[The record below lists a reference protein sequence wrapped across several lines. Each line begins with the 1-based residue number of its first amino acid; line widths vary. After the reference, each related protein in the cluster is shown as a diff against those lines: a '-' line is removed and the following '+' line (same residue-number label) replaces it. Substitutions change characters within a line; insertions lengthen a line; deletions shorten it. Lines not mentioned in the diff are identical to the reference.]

1 MRIMELILKKNKIF
15 KNTSIMEVNLNIWK
29 CSKSLVSFKPK
40 IQSSRLGNAFLSTSC
55 FNCNPAFSLKDSEF
69 WQNLNI
75 NFLPKTPLLKN
86 LAQIWSL
93 TYKLSENIQIDYPK
107 IKIEIKFKCLFNN
120 FQYSIQHESN
130 QYLVWLLIVFV
141 LNKWIIKVFL
151 EKPILLVLSTY
162 FL

>member
-1 MRIMELILKKNKIF
+1 
-15 KNTSIMEVNLNIWK
+15 MEVNLNIWK

-93 TYKLSENIQIDYPK
+93 TYKLSENIQIEYPK
-107 IKIEIKFKCLFNN
+107 IKIKIKFKCLFNN

-130 QYLVWLLIVFV
+130 QYLVWLQIVFV
-141 LNKWIIKVFL
+141 LNKWIIKVFFW
-151 EKPILLVLSTY
+151 KTHNISVVNI
-162 FL
+162 FF